1 MSVKVKTILLTA
13 ITLIIMGGGIF
24 LLSRDY
30 LTAHFASLESDLQRK
45 DIEAVSKSIDRIY
58 DEIGSFAVDWAV
70 WDETDGY
77 LEGDNPEFVA
87 ENFNP
92 GIFSSLGIDLVI
104 LADKNGNTLY
114 AAWFDQG
121 SSTLHPINGEAVVIM
136 APDGYFGRLDQT
148 SSHPEALITLDQKP
162 FLVTARAVYPT
173 SGEGP
178 SSGVILFGRQVDGN
192 MLDQIRVDTGIAS
205 IELFYPENAPASFKS
220 IQPHLVEDEEV
231 YMAGAGPERTIG
243 FVLLYGPNAEIGGL
257 LEIQLERTLAAQAE
271 MAVNYLLGGMVLVA
285 AIALLLNLLISNF
298 LLFKPLEQLAQRV
311 RQANNLEEQIQTLV
325 DRPDELHGIGEPLE
339 TVLQLAQQAQKES
352 IDRQTLYTRLFEQAR
367 EGFAILD
374 PTTLQV
380 MEANQEFAR
389 MLDWN
394 REKDPEPSFH
404 NLVSRWVDDDV
415 AKKLSISEK
424 EVAQGKVRLR
434 EQEVRL
440 RGLNRDIEISISPI
454 QAGENRYLYALLR
467 DVSERIQLEET
478 LKEQLRETTLLNQV
492 IAVTTSDQEPTAV
505 FETICRELSINLGLP
520 QSVLA
525 LFDEQHTRLEV
536 VAEYSKRSI
545 PSSIGAVIKVAGIA
559 ELQEVLSVAE
569 PLQVVI
575 NQTLPYP
582 GDLQNLLSERGS
594 LSALLIPLTVREL
607 DHRLAGIRGLGQAP
621 VYG

>member
-13 ITLIIMGGGIF
+13 ITLIIMGGGMF

-30 LTAHFASLESDLQRK
+30 LYAHFAKLESELQRK
-45 DIEAVSKSIDRIY
+45 DIETVSKAIDRIY
-58 DEIGSFAVDWAV
+58 NEIGSLTVDWAV
-70 WDETDGY
+70 WDETDQF
-77 LEGDNPEFVA
+77 LEGNNPEFIA

-92 GIFSSLGIDLVI
+92 GIFSGLGIDLVI
-104 LADKNGNTLY
+104 LADINGNTLY
-114 AAWFDQG
+114 AEWFDQNT
-121 SSTLHPINGEAVVIM
+121 STLHPLNGDAAAIM
-136 APDGYFGRLDQT
+136 APDGYFGRLDQMA
-148 SSHPEALITLDQKP
+148 SPPEALITLEDKP

-178 SSGVILFGRQVDGN
+178 SSGVILFGRQIDGN
-192 MLDQIRVDTGIAS
+192 LLDFIRVDTGIAS
-205 IELFYPENAPASFKS
+205 IQFFHPEDAPPSFDG
-220 IQPHLVEDEEV
+220 IQSHLTADEEV
-231 YMAGAGPERTIG
+231 YVAGAGPDKTIG
-243 FVLLYGPNAEIGGL
+243 YVLLYGPNAETGGL
-257 LEIQLERTLAAQAE
+257 LEVQLERTLAAQAE
-271 MAVNYLLGGMVLVA
+271 MVVNYLLGGMILVA
-285 AIALLLNLLISNF
+285 ASALLLNLFISNF

-311 RQANNLEEQIQTLV
+311 RRANNLEEQIQTLA

-339 TVLQLAQQAQKES
+339 TVLHLAQQAQKES

-374 PTTLQV
+374 PATLQV

-404 NLVSRWVDDDV
+404 DLVSRWVDEEV

-478 LKEQLRETTLLNQV
+478 LKSSCV
-492 IAVTTSDQEPTAV
+492 K
-505 FETICRELSINLGLP
+505 
-520 QSVLA
+520 
-525 LFDEQHTRLEV
+525 RLC
-536 VAEYSKRSI
+536 
-545 PSSIGAVIKVAGIA
+545 
-559 ELQEVLSVAE
+559 
-569 PLQVVI
+569 
-575 NQTLPYP
+575 
-582 GDLQNLLSERGS
+582 
-594 LSALLIPLTVREL
+594 
-607 DHRLAGIRGLGQAP
+607 
-621 VYG
+621 